1 MVEEKLYTIQVT
13 DMLTREIKVSAR
25 DDADAIVM
33 TKELLDNERVRMSR
47 TYDLINE
54 KIEIKGVEK

>member
-1 MVEEKLYTIQVT
+1 MEKLYTIQVT
-13 DMLTREIKVSAR
+13 DTLTREIKVSAR
-25 DDADAIVM
+25 DAADAIVM

>member
-54 KIEIKGVEK
+54 KIEIKGVAK

>member
-1 MVEEKLYTIQVT
+1 MEKLYTIQVT
-13 DMLTREIKVSAR
+13 DTLTREIKVSAR